1 MARRLLVLV
10 ASLALGA
17 CARSTPEFDLS
28 GATMGTDY
36 SVKIAANSLDTA
48 NVKRQVEA
56 TLDAVDLML
65 STYRPESEL
74 SRFNADPSTEWQT
87 VSGEFCAKV
96 EQALNISEMTDGAF
110 DITVGPLVNLWG
122 FGPPAHKDEPP
133 SDADIAAAE
142 AVVGFRHLQADC
154 SVPALKKDIAG
165 LYIDMSGL
173 GKGYAADR
181 IAQVLDKDGLT
192 DYLIEVGGE
201 LRLRG
206 HNRHGDKWA
215 IGIEAPL
222 YDRREPYAVVHLTD
236 TAVAT
241 SGDYRN
247 YFESG
252 GVHYQHIIDTRTGRP
267 VTHSMASVTVV
278 DGDGSRADALATGL
292 LVLGPDRGMQLARSR
307 DLAVLFLMRDEGRIT
322 EMSSP
327 AFERLR
333 ST

>member
-1 MARRLLVLV
+1 MTGSGLLLV
-10 ASLALGA
+10 ACLALGA
-17 CARSTPEFDLS
+17 CAGGTAEFEVA
-28 GATMGTDY
+28 GQTMGTDY
-36 SVKIAANSLDTA
+36 SVKIAANGVD
-48 NVKRQVEA
+48 VGKVGHQVEE
-56 TLDAVDLML
+56 TLDAVDAMM

-74 SRFNADPSTEWQT
+74 SRFNADATTDWHA

-96 EQALNISEMTDGAF
+96 EQALAISAMTDGAF

-122 FGPPAHKDEPP
+122 FGPGEPTAEPP

-142 AVVGFRHLQADC
+142 AVVGYRRLHADC
-154 SVPALKKDIAG
+154 TVPALKKDIPG
-165 LYIDMSGL
+165 LYIDLSGL

-181 IAQVLDKDGLT
+181 VAETLDADGLT

-206 HNRHGDKWA
+206 LNRNGDKWA

-222 YDRREPYAVVHLTD
+222 YDRREPYTIVHLTD

-252 GVHYQHIIDTRTGRP
+252 GVHYAHIIDTRTGRP

-292 LVLGPDRGMQLARSR
+292 LVLGPDRGMQLAKAQG
-307 DLAVLFLMRDEGRIT
+307 LAVLFLMRGDGRIT
-322 EMSSP
+322 EQSSP

>member
-1 MARRLLVLV
+1 MIRLLLV

-17 CARSTPEFDLS
+17 CAPGTAEFDLS
-28 GATMGTDY
+28 GETMGTDY
-36 SVKIAANSLDTA
+36 SVKIAADSVDVA
-48 NVKRQVEA
+48 SVKHQVEA
-56 TLDAVDLML
+56 TLDAVDAML
-65 STYRPESEL
+65 STYRPDSEL
-74 SRFNADPSTEWQT
+74 SRFNSDPTTEWHG
-87 VSGEFCAKV
+87 VSAEFCAKV
-96 EQALNISEMTDGAF
+96 EQALAISAMTDGAF

-122 FGPPAHKDEPP
+122 FGPDTPTVEPP

-142 AVVGFRHLQADC
+142 AVVGYHRLHADC
-154 SVPALKKDIAG
+154 AIPALKKDIAD

-181 IAQVLDKDGLT
+181 VAARLDEDGLSN
-192 DYLIEVGGE
+192 YLIEVGGE

-206 HNRHGDKWA
+206 HNSHGDKWA

-222 YDRREPYAVVHLTD
+222 YDRREPYTVVHLTD

-252 GVHYQHIIDTRTGRP
+252 GIHYQHIIDTRTGRP

-292 LVLGPDRGMQLARSR
+292 LVLGPDRGMQLAKTQG
-307 DLAVLFLMRDEGRIT
+307 LAVLFLMRGNGRIT
-322 EMSSP
+322 EQSSP

>member
-1 MARRLLVLV
+1 MIRLLLV
-10 ASLALGA
+10 ASLALAA
-17 CARSTPEFDLS
+17 CARGTAEFSLS
-28 GATMGTDY
+28 GETMGTDY
-36 SVKIAANSLDTA
+36 SVKIAANSVDMKR
-48 NVKRQVEA
+48 VKGQVEA
-56 TLDAVDLML
+56 TLDTVDAML

-74 SRFNADPSTEWQT
+74 SRFNADSTTEWHT

-96 EQALNISEMTDGAF
+96 ELALSVSKMTDGAF

-122 FGPPAHKDEPP
+122 FGPDAQTDEPP
-133 SDADIAAAE
+133 SDEDIAAAE
-142 AVVGFRHLQADC
+142 AVVGYRRLHADC
-154 SVPALKKDIAG
+154 AIPALKKDVPD

-181 IAQVLDKDGLT
+181 VAEKLDEDGLT
-192 DYLIEVGGE
+192 NYLIEVGGE

-206 HNRHGDKWA
+206 TNGRGDKWA

-222 YDRREPYAVVHLTD
+222 YDRREPYTVVHLTD

-292 LVLGPDRGMQLARSR
+292 LVLGPDRGMQLARTQG
-307 DLAVLFLMRDEGRIT
+307 LAVLFLMRDEGRIT

>member
-1 MARRLLVLV
+1 MTRILLV
-10 ASLALGA
+10 ASLALCA
-17 CARSTPEFDLS
+17 CARGTAEFDLS

-48 NVKRQVEA
+48 NVKHQVEA

-87 VSGEFCAKV
+87 VTGEFCAKV
-96 EQALNISEMTDGAF
+96 EQALAISEMTDGAF

-122 FGPPAHKDEPP
+122 FGPPAHTDEPP
-133 SDADIAAAE
+133 SDAAIAAAE
-142 AVVGFRHLQADC
+142 AVVGYRHLQADC
-154 SVPALKKDIAG
+154 SVPALRKDIAG

-181 IAQVLDKDGLT
+181 VAQVLDKDGLSN
-192 DYLIEVGGE
+192 YLIEVGGE

-206 HNRHGDKWA
+206 RNRQGNKWA

-236 TAVAT
+236 TAIAT

-292 LVLGPDRGMQLARSR
+292 LVLGPDRGMQLAKAQG
-307 DLAVLFLMRDEGRIT
+307 LAVLFLMRGDGRIT
-322 EMSSP
+322 EQSSP

>member
-1 MARRLLVLV
+1 MIRLLLV
-10 ASLALGA
+10 TSLALAA
-17 CARSTPEFDLS
+17 CARGTAEFSLS
-28 GATMGTDY
+28 GETMGTDY
-36 SVKIAANSLDTA
+36 SVKIAANSVDMKR
-48 NVKRQVEA
+48 VKGQVEA
-56 TLDAVDLML
+56 TLDAVDAML

-74 SRFNADPSTEWQT
+74 SRFNADSTTEWHT

-96 EQALNISEMTDGAF
+96 EQALSVSKMTDGAF

-122 FGPPAHKDEPP
+122 FGPDAQTDEPP
-133 SDADIAAAE
+133 SDEDIAAAE
-142 AVVGFRHLQADC
+142 AVVGYHRLHADC
-154 SVPALKKDIAG
+154 AIPALKKDVPD

-181 IAQVLDKDGLT
+181 VAEKLDEDGLT
-192 DYLIEVGGE
+192 NYLIEVGGE

-206 HNRHGDKWA
+206 TNRHGDKWA

-292 LVLGPDRGMQLARSR
+292 LVLGPDRGMQLAKTQG
-307 DLAVLFLMRDEGRIT
+307 LAVLFLMRDEGRIT